1 MIQQSYIWEQ
11 FSDYIYCV
19 PFCSNFVSIH
29 VGFLKMTGNIYALKK
44 MMSKVQMFMF
54 GLTCFKA
61 RKAKTIFF
69 LNILGNISGFMWLH
83 TG

>member
-44 MMSKVQMFMF
+44 NDVKSADVYVWANMFQ
-54 GLTCFKA
+54 GK
-61 RKAKTIFF
+61 K
-69 LNILGNISGFMWLH
+69 S
-83 TG
+83 